1 MDWTIGDGHHEILA
15 QYDEHGNF
23 IADYHTH
30 QHTWPGN
37 STTVAPS
44 SGWIGGSG
52 NYSIRGAASYNT
64 PFIYQHNNYNP
75 DVSIDVD
82 KIMFQ
87 NKNLTK
93 AIQDMALLLKTIVEK
108 YDLHEVKELVEDT
121 EIAVWAQDGKYD
133 IKEVCEKKEHLDD
146 KLFEI

>member
-1 MDWTIGDGHHEILA
+1 MNFTIGDGHHEILA
-15 QYDEHGNF
+15 QYDEHGNLIGGNTF
-23 IADYHTH
+23 RSAGDHTH

-44 SGWIGGSG
+44 AGWVGGG
-52 NYSIRGAASYNT
+52 YTYRPNDYNLQ
-64 PFIYQHNNYNP
+64 YNNFP

-93 AIQDMALLLKTIVEK
+93 AVQDMALLLKIIVDK
-108 YDLHEVKELVEDT
+108 YDLHEVKKLVEES
-121 EIAVWAQDGKYD
+121 EIAVWAQDGKYKD
-133 IKEVCEKKEHLDD
+133 ICEKKEHLDE